1 MVRYK
6 IRLFYNATK
15 AIVKIQEKY
24 KIKEMIIIQKQ
35 KYIIS
40 KQTQKNMINFLY
52 QRPSIKHEN
61 NYQCHTG
68 FILEEEIFKEFIAN
82 FDFSSYE
89 KYEGTLCC
97 RIKRLNSYN
106 NCDN

>member
-1 MVRYK
+1 M
-6 IRLFYNATK
+6 ILFSKRNIECIHK
-15 AIVKIQEKY
+15 
-24 KIKEMIIIQKQ
+24 KEMIIIQKQ

-89 KYEGTLCC
+89 KYEETYFM
-97 RIKRLNSYN
+97 RIFITFIKRNIN
-106 NCDN
+106 KK